1 MQYGIYVGNAPGNT
15 EVVTSSILTILEA
28 KADQETIRVA
38 LGVLAQG
45 IKAPHDIT
53 IQNCVVSSQP
63 APNPTSEPETTE
75 PSSEHFFNIPIDDEE
90 DEDDCA

>member
-63 APNPTSEPETTE
+63 APAPASEPAPAE
-75 PSSEHFFNIPIDDEE
+75 PSAGHFFNIPIE
-90 DEDDCA
+90 DEDDDDCA